1 MTRSISWANVS
12 VPLDALCCEAPG
24 LFKRVPGFP
33 LAVGTTSETKIAMR
47 YKNVLAL
54 RYSLVMSQSVSGE
67 RRFFNT
73 MLRGKHE
80 RQTTFTAEFDRR
92 QRSQRADSARC
103 MGVDD
108 RDESLKQA
116 LRCLI
121 REGEH
126 AMAFTKRM
134 CELGHA
140 V

>member
-1 MTRSISWANVS
+1 
-12 VPLDALCCEAPG
+12 
-24 LFKRVPGFP
+24 
-33 LAVGTTSETKIAMR
+33 
-47 YKNVLAL
+47 
-54 RYSLVMSQSVSGE
+54 
-67 RRFFNT
+67 
-73 MLRGKHE
+73 
-80 RQTTFTAEFDRR
+80 
-92 QRSQRADSARC
+92 